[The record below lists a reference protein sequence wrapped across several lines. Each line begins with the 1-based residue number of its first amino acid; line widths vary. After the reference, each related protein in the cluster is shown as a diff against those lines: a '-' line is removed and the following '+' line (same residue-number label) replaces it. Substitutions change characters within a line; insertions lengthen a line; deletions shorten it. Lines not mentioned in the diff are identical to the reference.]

1 MAVLF
6 DDFGQF
12 FQPVLTSA
20 HQKVVQLAQRC
31 STAITAGTIN
41 WALYRKWF
49 DAAGNRNLNNVTQ
62 VRRTINGILTRLQT
76 TDITYKNCNGDH
88 MHCAY
93 GVHGNQ
99 ANLHGYTMI
108 IPGVGMQPQ
117 LNPKTGRPHNEVL
130 LIPKPNVA
138 NLTVTMYHELSHL
151 VTGTNDAHGYNEAV
165 CLGLPVND
173 PAAAITHAANYGF
186 FAKELYQ

>member
-1 MAVLF
+1 MLHLGAGGSILPGATVGSELPRKLVRRCRMAVLF

-49 DAAGNRNLNNVTQ
+49 DAAGNRNTNNVTQ

-88 MHCAY
+88 VHCAY
-93 GVHGNQ
+93 GVYGNQ
-99 ANLHGYTMI
+99 ANLHGYT
-108 IPGVGMQPQ
+108 
-117 LNPKTGRPHNEVL
+117 
-130 LIPKPNVA
+130 
-138 NLTVTMYHELSHL
+138 
-151 VTGTNDAHGYNEAV
+151 
-165 CLGLPVND
+165 
-173 PAAAITHAANYGF
+173 
-186 FAKELYQ
+186 